1 MRSGEVWCVRMC
13 RETGEVHIEGWEGV
27 VRAHLSW
34 FMLMLDLGR
43 FFFLSALALSCMEA
57 RKTHGAN
64 VIFCVR
70 SQTCTLCMILL
81 HKKCRNILRTNTS
94 LRVDQFSR
102 SPKLGAGRIYVQGLL
117 HVVLLRSN

>member
-57 RKTHGAN
+57 RRKH
-64 VIFCVR
+64 
-70 SQTCTLCMILL
+70 M
-81 HKKCRNILRTNTS
+81 
-94 LRVDQFSR
+94 
-102 SPKLGAGRIYVQGLL
+102 
-117 HVVLLRSN
+117 VLMLYSV